1 MTPQQVQDFL
11 WAHEASVHYRHTPDG
26 SRLVTVKVRDLG
38 VAQTATARTLRDAV
52 IVLSSIVEALRRPVK
67 EGA

>member
-26 SRLVTVKVRDLG
+26 GRLVTVKVTG
-38 VAQTATARTLRDAV
+38 AHPATARTLRDAV
-52 IVLSSIVEALRRPVK
+52 VALSYSVEGLGRPAK
-67 EGA
+67 EDVR

>member
-26 SRLVTVKVRDLG
+26 TRLVTVKITGLYP
-38 VAQTATARTLRDAV
+38 ATARTLRDAV
-52 IVLSSIVEALRRPVK
+52 VALSGNVESLRRPVK
-67 EGA
+67 EPG